1 MSFAFRSADS
11 QSEKV
16 IDYQYIRNLK
26 NKEVRKKRFKKSLS
40 QQLFR
45 FVLIAFLGVE
55 LCYFGWQGLTVVKTS
70 KSFMLQEVHVTGT
83 EKIDPAEVKR
93 IVLEGQTNALLLD
106 LRAVKIRLES
116 HPWIQTAVLWRELP
130 NTIRVHITER
140 QPVALVL
147 SGSLYLVD
155 IDGRIIDTFRQT
167 PEYSGLPVLT
177 GISDLTNI
185 AQIKSEL
192 ETVAALSTEPDVLHQ
207 VSEIHVYNQ
216 DSTIIYLKGISFG
229 LLVSKNGAL
238 PMIHKFIAYQ
248 DFVKKNFGAQKLIDL
263 RYQDQIV
270 VKSAYQEQL

>member
-1 MSFAFRSADS
+1 MAFAFRSADP

-45 FVLIAFLGVE
+45 LVLIVLLGVE
-55 LCYFGWQGLTVVKTS
+55 LCYLGWQGLAVVKTS

-83 EKIDPAEVKR
+83 EKLDPAEVKR
-93 IVLEGQTNALLLD
+93 MVLEGQSNALLLD

-155 IDGRIIDTFRQT
+155 MDGRIIDTFRQT

-177 GISDLTNI
+177 GITDLSNRT
-185 AQIKSEL
+185 QIKSEL
-192 ETVAALSTEPDVLHQ
+192 ETVAALSAEPDVLHQ
-207 VSEIHVYNQ
+207 VSEIHIYNQ

-238 PMIHKFIAYQ
+238 PMIHKFIAYE
-248 DFVKKNFGAQKLIDL
+248 DFVKKNFGDQKLIDL

-270 VKSAYQEQL
+270 VKSGYQEQL